1 MRVGPGVLAA
11 VLARF
16 IRMKQMMVDGDVLDK
31 SHRSR
36 SYGYASRHIPP
47 LNYGLRIEKKYRTS
61 SSKLVITVRDAGCVQ
76 DAFVK
81 F

>member
-36 SYGYASRHIPP
+36 SYGYTSRHIPP
-47 LNYGLRIEKKYRTS
+47 LNYGLRIKKEILHVTFQASDHGTRRW
-61 SSKLVITVRDAGCVQ
+61 LCPRRFC
-76 DAFVK
+76 
-81 F
+81 